1 MVDPLYFKISRT
13 MNHVGF
19 EVFMLQFIINI
30 APDIGKETENFKMGF
45 QWLEH
50 SSVKVLVVL
59 VQSYL
64 DYFVLL

>member
-1 MVDPLYFKISRT
+1 
-13 MNHVGF
+13 MNHDGF

-30 APDIGKETENFKMGF
+30 APDVGKEQKIKMGF